1 MIVGRRDID
10 RKQLWQYIGIAAL
23 VVLAVIMGIA
33 AFRSVAPSAAQP
45 NDAPNDTGSSLVVV
59 SVLSDSH
66 AYNAGSWWRQTIVAG
81 AVPGAEMGA
90 FQSQPGAESTSLV
103 KRLDAA
109 AADGGLVLV
118 QAGTNDIIAGKTPAE
133 ALTGIEA
140 LWDGIKQRGA
150 TPVAMLEPP
159 SDKHGGKT
167 VALNDLI
174 RQAAKA
180 RHMALID
187 VFTVVA
193 NSDGTWKDGLT
204 KDGIHAN
211 AAGSAPMA
219 AAAQTQLTALV
230 AKQ

>member
-1 MIVGRRDID
+1 MGRRID
-10 RKQLWQYIGIAAL
+10 RRVWQYIGVGAL
-23 VVLAVIMGIA
+23 AVLALGLGIA
-33 AFRSVAPSAAQP
+33 AVRSVAPTAAQP
-45 NDAPNDTGSSLVVV
+45 NDIPSDTSASLVVV

-81 AVPGAEMGA
+81 SVPGAEMGA

-140 LWDGIKQRGA
+140 LWDGIKRRGA

-167 VALNDLI
+167 AALNDLI
-174 RQAAKA
+174 RKAAA
-180 RHMALID
+180 ERGMALID
-187 VFTVVA
+187 VYTVVA
-193 NSDGTWKDGLT
+193 NPDGTWKAGLT

-211 AAGSAPMA
+211 TAGSAPMT
-219 AAAQTQLTALV
+219 AAAQAQLAALV
-230 AKQ
+230 SK